1 MCAPCAAAFLFALMP
16 VHVILTESSLR
27 IDNKIPDAHEH
38 YVDLVEQRAQK
49 AEQEV
54 EKMRERRLAERLA
67 EEMAEARQSR
77 DGMGDGMTGVAVREK
92 TQEPSQA
99 GNL

>member
-1 MCAPCAAAFLFALMP
+1 MAFVFLCLFIPFLTIRLTPASGYWLLIRILVCAPCAAAFLFALMP
-16 VHVILTESSLR
+16 VHVLLTESSLR

-54 EKMRERRLAERLA
+54 EK
-67 EEMAEARQSR
+67 
-77 DGMGDGMTGVAVREK
+77 
-92 TQEPSQA
+92 
-99 GNL
+99 

>member
-1 MCAPCAAAFLFALMP
+1 MP
-16 VHVILTESSLR
+16 VHVILTESSRFR
-27 IDNKIPDAHEH
+27 IDNKIPDAHKH
-38 YVDLVEQRAQK
+38 YVELIEQRVIK

-67 EEMAEARQSR
+67 EEMEEARHSR

-92 TQEPSQA
+92 TQERSQA